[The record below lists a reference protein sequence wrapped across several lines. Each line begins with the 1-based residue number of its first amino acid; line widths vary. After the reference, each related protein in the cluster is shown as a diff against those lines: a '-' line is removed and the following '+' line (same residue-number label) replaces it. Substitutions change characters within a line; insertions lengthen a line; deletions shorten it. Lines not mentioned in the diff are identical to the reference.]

1 VIKFDGA
8 KAKGLTYKEAI
19 EVLGDEA
26 DGDLCIVTAEAAAR
40 MGAALN
46 AGEVIS
52 DYSTRLL
59 CLLRARWNEQRACQN
74 LSRGFFQIVV
84 CDSAR

>member
-1 VIKFDGA
+1 MEVTQEDLEKYMEIEKKLSELEEPIWAVIKFDGA

-40 MGAALN
+40 MGKD
-46 AGEVIS
+46 G
-52 DYSTRLL
+52 R
-59 CLLRARWNEQRACQN
+59 
-74 LSRGFFQIVV
+74 
-84 CDSAR
+84 